1 MNLKEGSHFM
11 EHAGRS
17 SRRAALLAAVLL
29 GTGLLSLFGIWH
41 GASANI
47 YYAAAVKSMLQNFHN
62 FFFLAFD
69 PGGFV
74 SVDKPPAALWLQA
87 LFALAFG
94 LHDWSLIL
102 PQALAAV
109 ATAAV
114 LYRTVARAFGF
125 FSGLLAAAALGV
137 TPVFIALA
145 RSSNVDSVL
154 LLVMTLA
161 ASQLLRA
168 AETGRTRHLL
178 AAMALAGLGYNVKM
192 LAAFMILPAFYV
204 TWLWASKG
212 RLRARAGRLLAA
224 TGLLLA
230 VALSWS
236 LAVDLTP
243 AADRPYVGSS
253 RDNSEIGLALG
264 YNGAQRLVPGLLGR
278 PSAEKS
284 AAASSDTAAAADSL
298 NRLTE
303 VGQPGP
309 LRLLDRELG
318 SQISWF
324 WPAALLGAGAAL
336 AELWRRRRR
345 DPRFLHL
352 LFWLSALFPMVI
364 YYDFSTGYIH
374 RYYLG
379 MLAPCLAA
387 LTGIGVGWL
396 WRLYRGGGRGG
407 LLLPVAMVATVCLQT
422 GLMMPFFDWSRFL
435 IEIAAVAGAFGAAGL
450 VALRRAGGARGR
462 AAAAACAVGL
472 AGLFC
477 APAAWSASAI
487 LYPST
492 GANPMAGPLTA
503 QAASPVGG
511 TILRTL
517 RADLSPAGSDAP
529 ADGAETRLKAYLLR
543 QSAGS
548 RYLAAADNAADAEE
562 LILETGRPVIA
573 VGGFSGN
580 DPILTE
586 EGLRRLVAAR
596 RVRYFIVDE
605 TRVRHLSGAAA
616 WAVAHGK
623 AVPAA
628 EYGGMTGLGS
638 RPLVYD
644 LSGIAAK

>member
-1 MNLKEGSHFM
+1 MVNTGI
-11 EHAGRS
+11 
-17 SRRAALLAAVLL
+17 SRRRSALLAAVLL

-41 GASANI
+41 GTSANI

-62 FFFLAFD
+62 FFFVAFD

-74 SVDKPPAALWLQA
+74 SVDKPPVALWLQA

-94 LHDWSLIL
+94 LHAWSLIL

-125 FSGLLAAAALGV
+125 FPGLTAAAALGV

-145 RSSNVDSVL
+145 RSSNVDSIL

-161 ASQLLRA
+161 AAQLLRA
-168 AETGRTRHLL
+168 AETGRMRHLL

-192 LAAFMILPAFYV
+192 LAAFMILPAFYI
-204 TWLWASKG
+204 TWLWAAKG
-212 RLRARAGRLLAA
+212 RLPARAGRVLAA

-236 LAVDLTP
+236 VAVDLTP

-264 YNGAQRLVPGLLGR
+264 YNGMQRLAPGLFVQT
-278 PSAEKS
+278 S
-284 AAASSDTAAAADSL
+284 AAKAEGSGRTGTTAHE
-298 NRLTE
+298 RLTE

-309 LRLLDRELG
+309 FRLLGAELG

-324 WPAALLGAGAAL
+324 WPIALIGGGAAL
-336 AELWRRRRR
+336 AELWKRRRS
-345 DPRFLHL
+345 DPRFFHL
-352 LFWLSALFPMVI
+352 IFWCSALVPMAI

-387 LTGIGVGWL
+387 LTGIGAGWL
-396 WRLYRGGGRGG
+396 WRLYRRGGRSG
-407 LLLPVAMVATVCLQT
+407 LLLPAALVITVCLQT
-422 GLMMPFFDWSRFL
+422 GLMMPFFSWSRWL
-435 IEIAAVAGAFGAAGL
+435 IEITAVAGACGTAGL
-450 VALRRAGGARGR
+450 AALRRAGRTGGR

-477 APAAWSASAI
+477 APAAWSASSL

-492 GANPMAGPLTA
+492 GANPMAGPLTV
-503 QAASPVGG
+503 QAAAPVAR
-511 TILRTL
+511 TILHTL
-517 RADLSPAGSDAP
+517 RADLSPAGSDTP
-529 ADGAETRLKAYLLR
+529 ATVNEKQLKTYLLR
-543 QSAGS
+543 HDVGS
-548 RYLAAADNAADAEE
+548 HYLAATDDAADAEN
-562 LILETGRPVIA
+562 LILETGRPVMA

-586 EGLRRLVAAR
+586 AALRRLVAAR
-596 RVRYFIVDE
+596 QVRYFIVDE
-605 TRVRHLSGAAA
+605 SEMRHLSGTAA
-616 WAVAHGK
+616 WAVAHGR
-623 AVPAA
+623 AVPPT
-628 EYGGMTGLGS
+628 EYKSITGSLDN
-638 RPLVYD
+638 RPVVYD
-644 LSGIAAK
+644 LSGILTS